1 MEVRHNTALLEQA
14 IALVVQR
21 ASIPT
26 RQAEAEAAEKLARA
40 AARRRLATGAA
51 IAVAAVGLGLG
62 IMLGFWKPTV
72 EERQITRS
80 VQPPQSAEMEKRN
93 PSMKPDIS
101 PVEPHPGP
109 VPDKRNP
116 SPPIINYTKFAT
128 TEIDYLG
135 HRWTI
140 EAGHHYATDTDK
152 IWDRA
157 WCYTRQSP
165 SGILVQIDLAERD
178 SPDARPTALIASP
191 ESLKRVDLGDASALD
206 LATRCPWLDGK
217 EYKVGDFSIPPLRNL
232 PEAPNNPQPSPYL
245 PSPPDAL
252 PSPNPPSAGSSIFLA
267 RDGLTCQ
274 ATICRTSRSEPI
286 RKAIVKQYV
295 I

>member
-1 MEVRHNTALLEQA
+1 
-14 IALVVQR
+14 
-21 ASIPT
+21 
-26 RQAEAEAAEKLARA
+26 
-40 AARRRLATGAA
+40 
-51 IAVAAVGLGLG
+51 
-62 IMLGFWKPTV
+62 MLGFWKPTV

-267 RDGLTCQ
+267 RDGFDLPGNDLQDKPVRADSQGDCE
-274 ATICRTSRSEPI
+274 AICNMTNGCV
-286 RKAIVKQYV
+286 AYV
-295 I
+295 FNKLNKVCFAKNSIGTLF